1 MDEQLIEK
9 QPHQPYINL
18 DCREKALL
26 INLEPEEGD
35 LETMMKEDEEP
46 V

>member
-18 DCREKALL
+18 EKALL

-35 LETMMKEDEEP
+35 LEILMKEDEEP